1 MSLTLYVLYLQL
13 AGLFLKF
20 KIHLGSCTDW
30 QVACT
35 SVHIPPNFSNLKYKK
50 SPQLGISLQM
60 CLVSYL
66 S

>member
-13 AGLFLKF
+13 AGLFLQF
-20 KIHLGSCTDW
+20 KIHLCSCNDW
-30 QVACT
+30 RVA
-35 SVHIPPNFSNLKYKK
+35 SAHIPPNFSNIKYKK
-50 SPQLGISLQM
+50 PPQLRISLQM

>member
-13 AGLFLKF
+13 AGLFLQF

-35 SVHIPPNFSNLKYKK
+35 YAHIPPNFSNLKYKK
-50 SPQLGISLQM
+50 IPTTKN
-60 CLVSYL
+60 
-66 S
+66 